1 MTQHLGDPSHVRLAD
16 ARDQD
21 ELFEMTRLLHGEIG
35 IFPIAEH
42 KVRQMIREAVT
53 GPPERRGG
61 LIGAI
66 GSPGNIMGS
75 ICLQIGSYWYTDS
88 LVFSE
93 RWNFVLPPYRHTSAS
108 QDLIAFA
115 RTMSDQFDIP
125 LMISVVS
132 NDRTAA
138 KVRLYRKQLG
148 EPVGA
153 FFAHNAKRVGDAHV

>member
-1 MTQHLGDPSHVRLAD
+1 MTTQLGDPSRVRLAD
-16 ARDQD
+16 ERDQD

-35 IFPIAEH
+35 IFPICES
-42 KVRQMIREAVT
+42 KVRDMIREAVT
-53 GPPERRGG
+53 GPPEQRGG

-66 GSPGNIMGS
+66 GEPGAIQGS
-75 ICLQIGSYWYTDS
+75 ICLQLGSYWYTDEN
-88 LVFSE
+88 VFSE
-93 RWNFVLPPYRHTSAS
+93 RWNFVLPGFRHTSAS

-115 RTMSDQFDIP
+115 RTMSDHFEIP

-148 EPVGA
+148 EPIGA
-153 FFAHNAKRVGDAHV
+153 FFAHNATQKVGVK